1 MGSNVRLDF
10 FPESRIA
17 LSREVAEHPPLLEL
31 LKKHPQA
38 EFEIIIAEIAL
49 YCDVALDGNYTQ
61 EDLDKLCDILFKR
74 LRAKRSSILLLN

>member
-1 MGSNVRLDF
+1 MGSNIKLEF

-31 LKKHPQA
+31 LQKHPQA
-38 EFEIIIAEIAL
+38 EFEIILAEIAT
-49 YCDVALDGNYTQ
+49 YCGVVLDGTYTQ

>member
-1 MGSNVRLDF
+1 MGSNVKLEF

-74 LRAKRSSILLLN
+74 LRTKRSSILLLN

>member
-1 MGSNVRLDF
+1 MVRLEF

-31 LKKHPQA
+31 LQKHPQA
-38 EFEIIIAEIAL
+38 EFEIILAEIAS
-49 YCDVALDGNYTQ
+49 YCEIVLDGTYSQ

-74 LRAKRSSILLLN
+74 LRAKRSSILLLNS